1 MDDAV
6 KTIFAAIDV
15 LVFDVAMKVLLEGT
29 ISVDFDVTVLLA
41 KKEELATDTAAQ
53 VLFTDIA
60 EDFEASRVEVFEVY
74 TFDVAVVV
82 DTLEEMAV
90 GFSKVT
96 QVLIVQTLE
105 AGFDTVMVDV
115 FAETVITDDLHV
127 AGNAK
132 FAETILNAGSLDTD
146 VLTEGF
152 I

>member
-15 LVFDVAMKVLLEGT
+15 LVFDVAMKFLLEGT

-41 KKEELATDTAAQ
+41 KKEELATDTATQ
-53 VLFTDIA
+53 VFFTEIA
-60 EDFEASRVEVFEVY
+60 EDFESSTVEVFEAY

-105 AGFDTVMVDV
+105 AGFDTVMADV
-115 FAETVITDDLHV
+115 FAETVITDDLYV

-146 VLTEGF
+146 DLTEGF